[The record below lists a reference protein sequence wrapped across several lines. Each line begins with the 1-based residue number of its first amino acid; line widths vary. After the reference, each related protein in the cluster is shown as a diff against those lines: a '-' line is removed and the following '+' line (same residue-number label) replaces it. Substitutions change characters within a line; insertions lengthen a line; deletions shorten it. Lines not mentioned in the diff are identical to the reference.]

1 MGTNAA
7 LCGVLAR
14 RVGQRSTPEQKE
26 AGTTIARLR
35 SGGGAMAGTQPEG
48 NPAIRRI
55 LACFDGSGLGERS
68 LPHAVAVAGALG
80 APLTL
85 LRVLECPANQHVPPD
100 PIQWEIR
107 RREARDYM
115 GQLAGR
121 CQAESAHVDAEVIEG
136 KAAEEICRW
145 SAERD
150 VDLTVV
156 TTHGAGGHSPWALA
170 STARKLLDRAPGS
183 FLIVPATVPP
193 SEGVARYRRVLV
205 PLDGSPLAE
214 TALPIAERVAAA
226 QGSELIIAH
235 VVPIP
240 ELTQIGPLEA
250 EDVELKDRL
259 RRRNERVARGYLDR
273 LRAQLSGERAKL
285 RVILLQGGDVASRL
299 AGVAQREHIDLI
311 VLAAHGQT
319 GRLHMPCGGVTA
331 ELIAR
336 TPVPVL
342 VVRSRATRSM
352 QRVVPIEPAAV
363 RLPQH
368 AAS

>member
-1 MGTNAA
+1 MPESQ
-7 LCGVLAR
+7 AR
-14 RVGQRSTPEQKE
+14 
-26 AGTTIARLR
+26 
-35 SGGGAMAGTQPEG
+35 PEG
-48 NPAIRRI
+48 KPAAGKPAEGKPAIRRV
-55 LACFDGSGLGERS
+55 LACLDGSGLGERC

-85 LRVLECPANQHVPPD
+85 LRVLERAAGDPALPD
-100 PIQWEIR
+100 PMQWEIR
-107 RREARDYM
+107 RREAHEYM
-115 GQLAGR
+115 GQLAVR
-121 CQAESAHVDAEVIEG
+121 CEAASARVEAEVLEG
-136 KAAEEICRW
+136 KAAEEIVRW

-156 TTHGAGGHSPWALA
+156 TTHGAGGHSAWALA

-183 FLIVPATVPP
+183 FLIVPATAAPR
-193 SEGVARYRRVLV
+193 EGAARYRRVLV

-214 TALPIAERVAAA
+214 TALPIAERIAEA
-226 QGSELIIAH
+226 QGSELIITH

-259 RRRNERVARGYLDR
+259 RRRNERVARAYLDR
-273 LRAQLSGERAKL
+273 LRAQLASERLRL
-285 RVILLQGGDVASRL
+285 RVVLLQGGDVASRL
-299 AGVAQREHIDLI
+299 AGVAQREQVDLV

-336 TPVPVL
+336 APVPVL
-342 VVRSRATRSM
+342 VVRSRAARSM
-352 QRVVPIEPAAV
+352 QRSVPLEPPAV